1 LNFKAN
7 YLIIKINMK
16 TSPLK
21 SNKEVDLSSDTITRD
36 VLLLR
41 EKIQSPRKEIEK
53 KQEEIRK
60 LKKQKPNQTIQMLIS
75 NLSSDV
81 KKLQREVDGYNK
93 QIRELE
99 GKLKTPAEKLSSEY
113 FEINKKIALEK
124 EKIET
129 LETQLKDLVVNS
141 GESVGRYHQLSHN
154 IQLIRAD
161 VSLLDEIKKEI
172 QDELMLDHG
181 INWRELESIEQ
192 IRKAGKK
199 FLNH

>member
-1 LNFKAN
+1 MPPQRLKQLVIDEFSGENAQLQYIKKAEEGLWISEK
-7 YLIIKINMK
+7 YFLDKYFTRKGRVLDIGCGTGRTTI
-16 TSPLK
+16 PLVK
-21 SNKEVDLSSDTITRD
+21 MGYAVVGIDL
-36 VLLLR
+36 V
-41 EKIQSPRKEIEK
+41 PAMIE
-53 KQEEIRK
+53 
-60 LKKQKPNQTIQMLIS
+60 N
-75 NLSSDV
+75 
-81 KKLQREVDGYNK
+81 
-93 QIRELE
+93 
-99 GKLKTPAEKLSSEY
+99 A
-113 FEINKKIALEK
+113 KKIALEK

>member
-1 LNFKAN
+1 
-7 YLIIKINMK
+7 MK

>member
-1 LNFKAN
+1 
-7 YLIIKINMK
+7 MK

-81 KKLQREVDGYNK
+81 KKLQREVDGDNK
-93 QIRELE
+93 Q
-99 GKLKTPAEKLSSEY
+99 K
-113 FEINKKIALEK
+113 K
-124 EKIET
+124 EK
-129 LETQLKDLVVNS
+129 
-141 GESVGRYHQLSHN
+141 
-154 IQLIRAD
+154 
-161 VSLLDEIKKEI
+161 
-172 QDELMLDHG
+172 
-181 INWRELESIEQ
+181 
-192 IRKAGKK
+192 
-199 FLNH
+199 